1 MRSSVD
7 TVPSALVSAGSLEAE
22 LALALDVLLAV
33 LVLDVSVAF
42 ATS

>member
-7 TVPSALVSAGSLEAE
+7 TVPSALVSAGSVESELELVE
-22 LALALDVLLAV
+22 DVLLAV
-33 LVLDVSVAF
+33 LVLDVSAAF